1 MKTFTKVWLGI
12 AFLAIGIGTAILIIA
27 VASGVSI
34 KDIPTFS
41 YEETYNDVIDINMD
55 IDYGEVHIMEGESF
69 SIDAQRLPENSL
81 ESYVDG
87 KGTWIIQQSFEKRGF
102 INIFGVHV
110 PFGDIIGWDEVLTP
124 KITITIPKDFAANNF
139 VVVVKA
145 GEVVVDR
152 IQANTGSFDVSAG
165 RLVVNELSIAEKSE
179 YIIGA
184 GQMLL
189 NKVTLK
195 DITVDCGIG
204 DVTIRGEVSGN
215 SEITCG
221 VGNVEL
227 ELDSDEADYSYDI
240 SASIGDV
247 RIGDNSYQNM
257 SNRIINNNSAENSLS
272 LNCEIGKISV
282 DFY

>member
-1 MKTFTKVWLGI
+1 MKTFTKVWIGI
-12 AFLAIGIGTAILIIA
+12 ALMAIGIGAIILIITIS
-27 VASGVSI
+27 SGVSL

-41 YEETYNDVIDINMD
+41 YEETYNDVTDIDMN
-55 IDYGEVHIMEGESF
+55 IDYGEVHIIEGESF
-69 SIDAQRLPENSL
+69 SIDAQGLPENSL
-81 ESYVDG
+81 ESYVDENG
-87 KGTWIIQQSFEKRGF
+87 AWIIRQNYKNKSFL
-102 INIFGVHV
+102 NIFGLHV
-110 PFGDIIGWDEVLTP
+110 PFGNIIGWNEALTP
-124 KITITIPKDFAANNF
+124 KITLTIPEDFAADHI

-145 GEVVVDR
+145 GEVVADR
-152 IQANTGSFDVSAG
+152 IQATTGRFDVSAG
-165 RLVVNELSIAEKSE
+165 RFVVNELSIAEKSE

-189 NKVTLK
+189 NKVTIK

-204 DVTIRGEVSGN
+204 DVTIRGMVSGN
-215 SEITCG
+215 SELTCG

-227 ELDSDEADYSYDI
+227 ELDSEEADYSYEI

-247 RIGDNSYQNM
+247 RIGDNNYQNM